1 MAIKITREQFEKKFG
16 HPPILGKANVQQPQ
30 EGLFSEIKS
39 RTSNV
44 AGQMSQ
50 QFRGEGEF
58 AGQSEI
64 RKATGIVAQASSIP
78 LGLAKDVLPEFAEQG
93 LEKVGQGIGKG
104 LQWVADKTTPQFM
117 VDLVTRHPDAA
128 RMLEEGAGTV
138 ANVGEIAGNILGIEG
153 AKQGVVKTA
162 QGVSKAVAPTAEI
175 AGRTLKK
182 ATQPIQKFAQPIV
195 QEAKR
200 IPERM
205 ATNVAQKQAVQ
216 ESINKLP
223 SKVARQAAQDGLD
236 VADVKSL
243 YQLPKSQKVPLKK
256 LATVVK
262 DFAEGKTKTN
272 PIEVVGK
279 PIVNRLKEL
288 ESSKGT
294 IGQKL
299 GKAAEQLGNVS
310 KKELDDAVFN
320 ELKKVSGLNGLTKT
334 KLRGLDFKNTTL
346 ATELSKTDRMAINK
360 IFSMATKA
368 GTGKSK
374 HLLRQELFEILGGK
388 KRALTALT
396 DTQEKAFN
404 AVRRGLSNVLE
415 NKNPIYKTLSNDY
428 RKVVQ
433 PLEQM
438 RKIMRV
444 SGEADDILD
453 MSAGLLAR
461 RLTSFAQSNPQI
473 KAILNAMDRATKVGG
488 KTRLNVETLQ
498 DFYNILEKYYDIAPK
513 TGFQSQVKAGV
524 EKAVGGPIKYLGER
538 IGGLVGETPA
548 VRQKALEKI
557 LEEILR

>member
-1 MAIKITREQFEKKFG
+1 MTLTKTQFNQLTQALNQRKQPGYFQRVGTGLKETFTG
-16 HPPILGKANVQQPQ
+16 LGQDLQTQAETIAGEDLQ
-30 EGLFSEIKS
+30 EDPS
-39 RTSNV
+39 RTKQAIALGRGGLRTVGAVARAAFTPVMEAPGIKQAGEFIGEQLADTAPMQKFAEWSERHPEAAKDIMDTLDIASLIGTGPAV
-44 AGQMSQ
+44 KPLAKGAKVATAKAGQ
-50 QFRGEGEF
+50 
-58 AGQSEI
+58 
-64 RKATGIVAQASSIP
+64 VAR
-78 LGLAKDVLPEFAEQG
+78 DVG
-93 LEKVGQGIGKG
+93 TK
-104 LQWVADKTTPQFM
+104 
-117 VDLVTRHPDAA
+117 
-128 RMLEEGAGTV
+128 TV
-138 ANVGEIAGNILGIEG
+138 ATTQKV
-153 AKQGVVKTA
+153 
-162 QGVSKAVAPTAEI
+162 
-175 AGRTLKK
+175 
-182 ATQPIQKFAQPIV
+182 TQPIQKFSAPLIE
-195 QEAKR
+195 EAKR

-205 ATNVAQKQAVQ
+205 STNVAQKQAIQ
-216 ESINKLP
+216 QTINQLP
-223 SKVARQAAQDGLD
+223 TKVARQAAQDGLD
-236 VADVKSL
+236 VVDVKRL

-279 PIVNRLKEL
+279 PIVDRLKEL

-299 GKAAEQLGNVS
+299 GQAAEQLGTVS
-310 KKELDDAVFN
+310 KQELDDVVFK
-320 ELKKVSGLNGLTKT
+320 ELKGVSGLNGLKKT
-334 KLRGLDFKNTTL
+334 MLGELDFSNTTL
-346 ATELSKTDRMAINK
+346 ATELSKADRMAIRK
-360 IFSMATKA
+360 IFSMATKS

-396 DTQEKAFN
+396 DTQEKAFQ
-404 AVRRGLSNVLE
+404 AVRKGLSNVLE

-433 PLEQM
+433 PLQQM

-473 KAILNAMDRATKVGG
+473 KAILNAMDKATKVGG
-488 KTRLNVETLQ
+488 KTRLSVETLQ

-513 TGFQSQVKAGV
+513 TGFQSQVKAGI
-524 EKAVGGPIKYLGER
+524 EKAAGGPIKYIGEQV
-538 IGGLVGETPA
+538 GGLVGETPA

>member
-1 MAIKITREQFEKKFG
+1 MAIKITKEQFNKKFG
-16 HPPILGKANVQQPQ
+16 HPPVLGSVKVQQPQ
-30 EGLFSEIKS
+30 QGFLGEVKS
-39 RTSNV
+39 RLSGV
-44 AGQMSQ
+44 AESIGQ
-50 QFRGEGEF
+50 QFKGEGEF
-58 AGQSEI
+58 AGQSDI
-64 RKATGIVAQASSIP
+64 RKATGITAQAFSSP
-78 LGLAKDVLPEFAEQG
+78 FGLAKDILPEVAEKG
-93 LEKVGQGIGKG
+93 MEKVGQGIGRG
-104 LQWVADKTTPQFM
+104 LQWVAEKTTPQFM
-117 VDLVTRHPDAA
+117 VDFVTKHPDAA